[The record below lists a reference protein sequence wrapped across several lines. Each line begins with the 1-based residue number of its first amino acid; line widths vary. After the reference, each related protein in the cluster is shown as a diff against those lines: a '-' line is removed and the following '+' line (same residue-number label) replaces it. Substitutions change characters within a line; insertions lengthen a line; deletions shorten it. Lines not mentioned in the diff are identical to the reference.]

1 MLNWM
6 RSIQK
11 HILTEESKYKLQLN
25 HFTPPKTAMA
35 LFILFNVFM
44 SHIWLL
50 TCEWTE
56 EQECVIR
63 MGRYTLSTEWY
74 HGTFIM
80 K

>member
-25 HFTPPKTAMA
+25 RFTPLKTAMA

-44 SHIWLL
+44 SHI
-50 TCEWTE
+50 
-56 EQECVIR
+56 
-63 MGRYTLSTEWY
+63 
-74 HGTFIM
+74 
-80 K
+80 